1 MAVDKGDR
9 DTDHYFTVPRRPT
22 KRGPTMRIRR
32 ITVALAGIALLGGTA
47 LAVTPASATYCE
59 DGTYSSSVGSGT
71 CSWHGGVDEWTPGYT
86 SPSDESTLDDYATDP
101 YDDYATDPYDD
112 YATDPY
118 SSYSDPGLDS
128 AYDSG
133 FDSYSDTDAWGY

>member
-1 MAVDKGDR
+1 
-9 DTDHYFTVPRRPT
+9 
-22 KRGPTMRIRR
+22 MRIRR

-118 SSYSDPGLDS
+118 DDYATDPYDDYATDPYDDYATDPYSSYSDPGLDS

>member
-1 MAVDKGDR
+1 
-9 DTDHYFTVPRRPT
+9 
-22 KRGPTMRIRR
+22 MRIRR

-118 SSYSDPGLDS
+118 VDYATDPYSSYSDPGLDS

>member
-1 MAVDKGDR
+1 
-9 DTDHYFTVPRRPT
+9 
-22 KRGPTMRIRR
+22 MRIRR

-71 CSWHGGVDEWTPGYT
+71 CSWHGGVDEWTPCYT
-86 SPSDESTLDDYATDP
+86 SPSDESTLDDYATDPYDDYATDP

>member
-1 MAVDKGDR
+1 M
-9 DTDHYFTVPRRPT
+9 RPART
-22 KRGPTMRIRR
+22 GAIMRLRR
-32 ITVALAGIALLGGTA
+32 ITITLTGIVLFGGTA

-86 SPSDESTLDDYATDP
+86 SPSDDSALDDYSTDSYSTDP
-101 YDDYATDPYDD
+101 YDSYTTDPYDS
-112 YATDPY
+112 YSTDPY

-128 AYDSG
+128 TYDSG
-133 FDSYSDTDAWGY
+133 YDSYSDTDPWGY